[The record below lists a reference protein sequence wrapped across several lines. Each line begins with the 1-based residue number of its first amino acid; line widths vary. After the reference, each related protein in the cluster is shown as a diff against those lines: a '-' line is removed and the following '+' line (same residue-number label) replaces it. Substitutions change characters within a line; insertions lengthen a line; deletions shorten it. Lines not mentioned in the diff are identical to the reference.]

1 MSATANTDGRISNM
15 RSTEAQFKSRRLAGL
30 DGDASTHA
38 ALLRAFSMFGRTAAA
53 GDHEEPAMPRCKS
66 SSYSGQRVSKGV
78 KRRLLIERN
87 GTMLNRKP
95 SKTIADITFEA
106 LWRRL
111 YQSWTAFHAQ
121 EELSRLSQR
130 DWYDN
135 EIFWRDDIPYIVQYG
150 YHWSIVRHDEI
161 EQLLALEDRD
171 LTAMGLHRGDL
182 EAYRDGRIKF
192 LDRRSA
198 AQPTA
203 ADQDNARHGN

>member
-1 MSATANTDGRISNM
+1 MPSLFRPTERIPSLSDLIKRNWVKVPV
-15 RSTEAQFKSRRLAGL
+15 RGLRRL
-30 DGDASTHA
+30 
-38 ALLRAFSMFGRTAAA
+38 
-53 GDHEEPAMPRCKS
+53 PARWT
-66 SSYSGQRVSKGV
+66 
-78 KRRLLIERN
+78 E
-87 GTMLNRKP
+87 
-95 SKTIADITFEA
+95 
-106 LWRRL
+106 RL

-192 LDRRSA
+192 LNRKSA

>member
-1 MSATANTDGRISNM
+1 MATRAPTRPCFERFRKIDHLFFQEKGSTMSSHPKP
-15 RSTEAQFKSRRLAGL
+15 SLY
-30 DGDASTHA
+30 A
-38 ALLRAFSMFGRTAAA
+38 AVHN
-53 GDHEEPAMPRCKS
+53 DDV
-66 SSYSGQRVSKGV
+66 YSGQRVSKGV

-192 LDRRSA
+192 LNRRSA